1 MGMNAYLSYTICGA
15 MGFDRIEAMMLLTVN
30 GVLFMVLTVT
40 PLKEIIVNAISKGLR
55 SAISIGLGG
64 FILFVG
70 LQGNGIV
77 RVLTFNWC
85 EIFSLTSFE

>member
-15 MGFDRIEAMMLLTVN
+15 MGCDRIEAMMLLTVN

-40 PLKEIIVNAISKGLR
+40 PLREIIVNAISKGLR

-77 RVLTFNWC
+77 RVLTFN
-85 EIFSLTSFE
+85 

>member
-1 MGMNAYLSYTICGA
+1 MNAYLSYTICGA
-15 MGFDRIEAMMLLTVN
+15 MGFDWIEAMMLLTVN

-40 PLKEIIVNAISKGLR
+40 PLREIIVNAISKGLR

-77 RVLTFNWC
+77 RVLTFN
-85 EIFSLTSFE
+85 